1 MAIDEIAVMRADAER
16 LRAALNA
23 HVFPDD
29 ETLRAVRDRVE
40 RHAVELVTQAD
51 EPITIGVVGAFSV
64 GKSMLIGTLLG
75 RPDLLPTE
83 QRATTGNVTALYLK
97 PGEPGARTE
106 WDELATVTYMTVQEL
121 TDCVRDMLGELALS
135 VKKIFPDADVTPLQ
149 YDPIAEGWA
158 RLEHWCRTQVW
169 AGAHGNIEHRK
180 IAVELLA
187 LRDAHLSGPGLL
199 GQRAVVVGKLI
210 REAVDLG
217 ADRPV
222 PGQFP
227 PRSVRSITLEGVARD
242 GETLRAGFPL
252 VKRVS
257 YQVRVD
263 PLVWPLDGLSGRD
276 EVVLLDFPGL
286 DSRRSALRDE
296 YLSRTELG
304 VVHTIITV
312 IDAGNPST
320 SVPDRFYGMLQRYG
334 RDEKELRDYILV
346 AGNRFDLVPAPAVGV
361 HDRLT
366 FPDLRAA
373 SQKLA
378 GLSNTALAL
387 VQDQAARVRLVSS
400 PVAMSKTGLAGYFPG
415 EEGQKVQAAVA
426 YGPEAA
432 EAWGKI
438 AARLT
443 DADPADPWAA
453 SLAAFAEDGG
463 MRALRTLIE
472 DHARTHGL
480 RNKLL
485 TMRAQD
491 RRMREALV
499 QLERLLLA
507 EELTDDEN
515 SSARQLV
522 EELFNDFRLRHQRV
536 AESLK
541 ALHDPAGLRAADG
554 APLVER
560 IRTSAVTEVMR
571 WPEWQAI
578 LQRSHDGFIPK
589 TERAEPPAVDWFLDE
604 DDLEGDGSLGN
615 ETTATFFD
623 SYADVLRAAATRG
636 RRGVEEAALRWIES
650 SVEQLGD
657 LKERLG
663 DPEVARLLDAGLPK
677 LGRLYGAGVGQVL
690 TRLADLSWMAK
701 GVKRILEGETPVE
714 DVAAGYPLYL
724 ERALPWHADVHE
736 GPGDVEQQMAR
747 HQVYVFRLQR
757 ELCNGLTAGLTA
769 QVNADVERLHGEML
783 KVLQTLWQRIPGPA
797 APRLMFPPDRR
808 RPDDDDGTSGTG
820 GCPQDGGGPG
830 GGASP
835 LIEVI
840 AELRSR

>member
-1 MAIDEIAVMRADAER
+1 MDEIAAMRADAEK

-40 RHAVELVTQAD
+40 QHALDLITQAD

-64 GKSMLIGTLLG
+64 GKSMMVGTLLG

-106 WDELATVTYMTVQEL
+106 WDELATVTYMSRQEL
-121 TDCVRDMLGELALS
+121 TDCVRDMLGELVLS
-135 VKKIFPDADVTPLQ
+135 VKKIFPDADVAPLAE
-149 YDPIAEGWA
+149 YDPIAQGWD
-158 RLEHWCRTQVW
+158 RLEHWCRAQIW

-187 LRDAHLSGPGLL
+187 VRDAHLSAPDLL
-199 GQRAVVVGKLI
+199 GQRVVVVGKLI
-210 REAVDLG
+210 RDTVDLG
-217 ADRPV
+217 DDMPV

-227 PRSVRSITLEGVARD
+227 ARSVHSVTLDGVTRD
-242 GETLRAGFPL
+242 GEALRATFPL
-252 VKRVS
+252 MKRVS
-257 YQVRVD
+257 YRVRVD
-263 PLVWPLDGLSGRD
+263 PGVWPLGGLSDRN

-296 YLSRTELG
+296 YLSRSELRDI
-304 VVHTIITV
+304 HTIITV
-312 IDAGNPST
+312 IDADNPST

-334 RDEKELRDYILV
+334 RDEKELRDYVLV
-346 AGNRFDLVPAPAVGV
+346 AGNRFDLVPPPTTGV
-361 HDRLT
+361 YDQLT
-366 FPDLRAA
+366 FADLRAA
-373 SQKLA
+373 SQNLT
-378 GLSNTALAL
+378 GLSNTALNL
-387 VQDQAARVRLVSS
+387 VQDQAERIRLVSS
-400 PVAMSKTGLAGYFPG
+400 PVAMSRTELTGYFPG
-415 EEGQKVQAAVA
+415 EEGEKVQAAVA
-426 YGPEAA
+426 AA
-432 EAWGKI
+432 PAVADRWREI

-443 DADPADPWAA
+443 AADPSDLWAV
-453 SLAAFAEDGG
+453 SLAGFAEDGG
-463 MRALRTLIE
+463 MSALRALIE

-480 RNKLL
+480 QNKLL
-485 TMRAQD
+485 TMRSQD
-491 RRMREALV
+491 RRMRDALV

-515 SSARQLV
+515 SSARRLV

-578 LQRSHDGFIPK
+578 LQRSQDGFIPK

-604 DDLEGDGSLGN
+604 DDLEGDSSLGN
-615 ETTATFFD
+615 ETTVTFFD

-650 SVEQLGD
+650 SVEPLGD

-769 QVNADVERLHGEML
+769 QANADVERLHGEML

-820 GCPQDGGGPG
+820 GSPQDGGGPG